1 MKGRTTLGQLERE
14 EQIEWKVEFYVIL
27 ANQAT
32 GSKSAPSP
40 VYLSI
45 ITISFITNRVT
56 NNFSITKNILE
67 LLLLL
72 LLVIIV
78 RHIKHLK
85 QIISRYIQII
95 YVYHNSFI
103 TPITFFNK
111 YIYR

>member
-56 NNFSITKNILE
+56 NNFSITKKYLRTTTTTTTCDYSE
-67 LLLLL
+67 TYKTFETDYFTLY
-72 LLVIIV
+72 
-78 RHIKHLK
+78 
-85 QIISRYIQII
+85 SD

-103 TPITFFNK
+103 TPISFFNK